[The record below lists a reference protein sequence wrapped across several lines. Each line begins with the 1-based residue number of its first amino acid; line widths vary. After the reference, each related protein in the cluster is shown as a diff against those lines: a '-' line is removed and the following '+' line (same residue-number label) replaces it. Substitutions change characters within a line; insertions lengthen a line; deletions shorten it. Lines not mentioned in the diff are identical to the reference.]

1 MSEQLIKTPG
11 LFGENQNFLLE
22 RELGRGGMGGVYL
35 GRDKMLDRT
44 VAVKVMLK
52 EFGSDAEF
60 VEKFKKEA
68 QAAAKLIRPNIA
80 QIYSYGISDGMPYIA
95 MELASGGS
103 LFSLMNASS
112 GKIDIQRTLK
122 ICQQVAQAL
131 QCASDQGL
139 VHGDVKP
146 ENILFD
152 ANGNAKLVDF
162 GLAAMQKDTEEI
174 WGTPYYIAPEKVKKE
189 VIDFRADMY
198 SLGGTIYHALTGTAP
213 F

>member
-68 QAAAKLIRPNIA
+68 QAAAKLIHPNIA
-80 QIYSYGISDGMPYIA
+80 
-95 MELASGGS
+95 
-103 LFSLMNASS
+103 
-112 GKIDIQRTLK
+112 
-122 ICQQVAQAL
+122 
-131 QCASDQGL
+131 
-139 VHGDVKP
+139 
-146 ENILFD
+146 
-152 ANGNAKLVDF
+152 
-162 GLAAMQKDTEEI
+162 
-174 WGTPYYIAPEKVKKE
+174 
-189 VIDFRADMY
+189 
-198 SLGGTIYHALTGTAP
+198 
-213 F
+213 